1 MYEPERIIAQRT
13 IKGGATQFQVKW
25 VGYDSKSNTWEPL
38 EHLAGCEDMIA
49 EFKERE
55 AAEC

>member
-1 MYEPERIIAQRT
+1 MEELRDEAQYL
-13 IKGGATQFQVKW
+13 GATV
-25 VGYDSKSNTWEPL
+25 EPL

-55 AAEC
+55 KQLHAELV